1 MPDAAEKAP
10 ESREE
15 GPVTS
20 GSVTPENVSEAPWP
34 RIAGWLAGTT
44 IPTPVEDED
53 GSQIR
58 LGYDDAVC
66 SGCGGLIE
74 AGPFG
79 EGAPVV
85 LLLGHMK
92 LRYGETYCAPCH
104 GRLDE

>member
-1 MPDAAEKAP
+1 MTDAEKAP

-34 RIAGWLAGTT
+34 RIAGWLAGNT
-44 IPTPVEDED
+44 IETPVVDED
-53 GSQIR
+53 GGEIR
-58 LGYDDAVC
+58 LSYDDAAC
-66 SGCGGLIE
+66 SGCGQLITTD
-74 AGPFG
+74 PFG

-85 LLLGHMK
+85 LLLGQMK
-92 LRYGETYCAPCH
+92 RRYGETYCAPCH